1 MIAVVLL
8 VVLVALTTLTLFH
21 RIAGHLRRT
30 LDMLDDMPSPAQPAR
45 SKRGVR

>member
-1 MIAVVLL
+1 MTAVVLL
-8 VVLVALTTLTLFH
+8 IALVICVALFH